1 MSSAKT
7 ENADVT
13 EHKKHDNIN
22 RVLII
27 MIKIIFIIIIIKQL
41 PDDLNTLRGIT
52 VTIFTVGIVLAL
64 FDLLIPDII
73 HPVRETFFF
82 IVGVKILR
90 M

>member
-1 MSSAKT
+1 MSSASA
-7 ENADVT
+7 EAVDVT
-13 EHKKHDNIN
+13 KHKKHDNIN

-27 MIKIIFIIIIIKQL
+27 MIKIIFIIIIVKQL

-52 VTIFTVGIVLAL
+52 ITIFTVGVVLAL

-82 IVGVKILR
+82 MVGMKILR